1 LRLTFDKRQAEE
13 RSRCFFYNGKSSV
26 EKVMDHER
34 KSCQTSNPPEA
45 RYANY
50 FKIGHNAFEL
60 IIDCGQ
66 CYAENEE
73 PQLHTRIITSPA
85 FGKELLRTLR
95 QSLDEY
101 EKSYKQIRE

>member
-1 LRLTFDKRQAEE
+1 
-13 RSRCFFYNGKSSV
+13 
-26 EKVMDHER
+26 MDHER
-34 KSCQTSNPPEA
+34 KSGPGGASPEG

-85 FGKELLRTLR
+85 YGKALLKTLR
-95 QSLDEY
+95 DSLDEY
-101 EKSYKQIRE
+101 EQNYGRIKD

>member
-1 LRLTFDKRQAEE
+1 MDDDR
-13 RSRCFFYNGKSSV
+13 KSS
-26 EKVMDHER
+26 
-34 KSCQTSNPPEA
+34 QTSIPPEG
-45 RYANY
+45 RYVNY

-85 FGKELLRTLR
+85 YGKELLKTLR
-95 QSLDEY
+95 DSLEEY
-101 EKSYKQIRE
+101 EKTYGRVGE